1 MSDENSGEFR
11 PKSLSDQAVSL
22 IVDFDADPSDDNLA
36 ALKVWYDRSA
46 DHQQAFASVMFTADM
61 SDDVRRRIETALGRE
76 FTMMPSLP
84 GAGAETRKRSVPAA
98 HLQPWG
104 TRGGEQAPSRRWAR
118 GRKVAWV
125 GVAAAAAAI
134 IVLGINLPS
143 NSIFNPIASP
153 AKAQT
158 FETGH
163 AEIRSFALPDGTD
176 ITLDSDTRVEV
187 TMDHTRRQALLHRG
201 RVRFVVKADP
211 RPFTIEAANGEVVT
225 QQGTIDVEV
234 DQARRADIR
243 LRAGAASV
251 RADGHEAKPL
261 VTNQPVIYTA
271 DDLAPTAVTAPAPDT
286 RDWPTGWVKY
296 RSISLDALIAQ
307 ANRYAK
313 VPIVLD
319 DPRLASLQAS
329 GRFKLTD
336 TEKFATHI
344 AEPFG
349 LRVSRRSDG
358 IHLSRKKF

>member
-11 PKSLSDQAVSL
+11 PKSLTDQAVSL

-36 ALKVWYDRSA
+36 ALKAWYDRSA
-46 DHQQAFASVMFTADM
+46 DHQQAFASAMFTADM

-76 FTMMPSLP
+76 FTMLPSLP

-104 TRGGEQAPSRRWAR
+104 TRGGEQAPSRRWTR

-134 IVLGINLPS
+134 VVLGINLPS
-143 NSIFNPIASP
+143 NSVFNPIANP
-153 AKAQT
+153 ATAQT

-163 AEIRSFALPDGTD
+163 TEIRSFDLPDGSNL
-176 ITLDSDTRVEV
+176 TLDSDTRVEV
-187 TMDHTRRQALLHRG
+187 TMDRARRHALLHHG
-201 RVRFVVKADP
+201 RARFIVKADP
-211 RPFTIEAANGEVVT
+211 RPFTIEAGKGQVVAR
-225 QQGTIDVEV
+225 QGTIDVAV

-243 LRAGAASV
+243 LRAGDASLQ
-251 RADGHEAKPL
+251 ADGHEAKAL
-261 VTNQPVIYTA
+261 VTNQAVIYIA
-271 DDLAPTAVTAPAPDT
+271 DDPVPTVVKTPAADT
-286 RDWPTGWVKY
+286 RDWPTGWVVY

-319 DPRLASLQAS
+319 DPSLASLQAS

-336 TEKFATHI
+336 TEKFAAHL

-349 LRVSRRSDG
+349 LRVSRHADG
-358 IHLSRKKF
+358 IHLGR

>member
-1 MSDENSGEFR
+1 MSDENADEFR

-36 ALKVWYDRSA
+36 ALKAWYDRYA
-46 DHQQAFASVMFTADM
+46 DHQQAFASAMFTADM

-104 TRGGEQAPSRRWAR
+104 ARGSGEQAPARERTRR
-118 GRKVAWV
+118 RKAVWV
-125 GVAAAAAAI
+125 GGAAAAAAI
-134 IVLGINLPS
+134 VVLGINLPS
-143 NSIFNPIASP
+143 NSVFNPIASP
-153 AKAQT
+153 AVAKT

-163 AEIRSFALPDGTD
+163 AEIRSFALSDGTD

-187 TMDHTRRQALLHRG
+187 TIDRARRHALLHQG
-201 RVRFVVKADP
+201 RARFIVKADP
-211 RPFTIEAANGEVVT
+211 RPFTIEAANGAVVA
-225 QQGTIDVEV
+225 QQGTIDVEI
-234 DQARRADIR
+234 DKARRADIR

-251 RADGHEAKPL
+251 QGDGYEAKPL
-261 VTNQPVIYTA
+261 VIDQPVIYTA
-271 DDLAPTAVTAPAPDT
+271 HDPVPTAVTEPAAGT
-286 RDWPTGWVKY
+286 RDWPTGWVEY

-319 DPRLASLQAS
+319 DPSLASLQAS

-336 TEKFATHI
+336 TEKFTARI

-358 IHLSRKKF
+358 IHLSR

>member
-36 ALKVWYDRSA
+36 ALNAWYDRSA
-46 DHQQAFASVMFTADM
+46 DHQQALASAMFTADM
-61 SDDVRRRIETALGRE
+61 SDDVRRRIETALRRE
-76 FTMMPSLP
+76 FAIMPSLP
-84 GAGAETRKRSVPAA
+84 GAGAKTRKRGVPAA

-104 TRGGEQAPSRRWAR
+104 ARGGDQAPSRRWTR

-134 IVLGINLPS
+134 VVLGVNLPS
-143 NSIFNPIASP
+143 NYIFNPIASP

-163 AEIRSFALPDGTD
+163 AEIRSFVLSDGTG

-187 TMDHTRRQALLHRG
+187 TIDSTRRRALLRHG
-201 RVRFVVKADP
+201 RARFIVKADP
-211 RPFTIEAANGEVVT
+211 RPFTIEAANGAVVA
-225 QQGTIDVEV
+225 QQGTLDVEV
-234 DQARRADIR
+234 DQAHRADIR

-251 RADGHEAKPL
+251 QADGRQATPL
-261 VTNQPVIYTA
+261 VNNQPVIYTVDA
-271 DDLAPTAVTAPAPDT
+271 PVPTAVMMPAADT
-286 RDWPTGWVKY
+286 RDWPTGWVEY
-296 RSISLDALIAQ
+296 RSISLDALVAQ

-319 DPRLASLQAS
+319 DPSLASLQAS

-336 TEKFATHI
+336 TEKFAVRI

-358 IHLSRKKF
+358 IHLSR